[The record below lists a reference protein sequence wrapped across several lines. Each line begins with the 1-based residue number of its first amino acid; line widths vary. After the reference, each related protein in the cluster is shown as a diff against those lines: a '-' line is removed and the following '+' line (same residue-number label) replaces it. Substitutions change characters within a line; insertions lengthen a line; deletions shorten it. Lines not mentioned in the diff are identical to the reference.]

1 MKPILFILLFQS
13 CLVDCFAQNTIT
25 NYKENQVI
33 NFGSLSW
40 LPAQYGFYGQEFEF
54 SKNVDL
60 YSFSIYIYH
69 VPHHDETKS
78 TINYS
83 IWNFDCIPEKELF
96 LSEPVNVTT
105 NDVNNWKKFQFKTPL
120 KLLKGKYLF
129 AVGQSKIQGFVA
141 FGNGDAK
148 DNYHSTFWV
157 KAPFEGFSDG
167 TNWFDMTN
175 FETFLHGTLTDEQKQ
190 KMNQSVVMMRI
201 EYK

>member
-1 MKPILFILLFQS
+1 MKSILFILLFQS

-25 NYKENQVI
+25 NYKENQTI

-40 LPAQYGFYGQEFEF
+40 MPPHYGFYGQEFEF

-69 VPHHDETKS
+69 VLNHDETKS

-83 IWNFDCIPEKELF
+83 IWSFDSIPEKELF

-105 NDVNNWKKFQFKTPL
+105 NDVNNWEKFQFKTPL
-120 KLLKGKYLF
+120 KLPKGKYLF
-129 AVGQSKIQGFVA
+129 AVGQSKNQGFVA
-141 FGNGDAK
+141 FGNGYAK

-157 KAPFEGFSDG
+157 KAPVEGFSDG
-167 TNWFDMTN
+167 TNWFDMIK
-175 FETFLHGTLTDEQKQ
+175 FEKSFDTSLTDEQKQ

-201 EYK
+201 EYN